1 MKCNELD
8 ADSEK
13 DADSFLCIFMH
24 FYESVKI
31 NSL

>member
-8 ADSEK
+8 ADFEK

-24 FYESVKI
+24 FYESIKI
-31 NSL
+31 S